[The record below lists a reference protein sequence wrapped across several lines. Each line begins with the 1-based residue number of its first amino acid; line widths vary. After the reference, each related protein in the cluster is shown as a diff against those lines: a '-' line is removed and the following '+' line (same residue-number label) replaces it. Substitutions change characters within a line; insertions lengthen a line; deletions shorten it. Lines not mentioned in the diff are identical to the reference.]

1 MVILVRTQ
9 KTRIEPGKPTAQ
21 ASGLKAIHGTFW
33 RRIYFCFVFTLQLW
47 MAEFIGDRLI
57 TWDFPSSTLAG
68 YGTVMAAFIQ
78 VYTETCE
85 QERDSV
91 LGGNQQL
98 PGNI

>member
-1 MVILVRTQ
+1 
-9 KTRIEPGKPTAQ
+9 
-21 ASGLKAIHGTFW
+21 
-33 RRIYFCFVFTLQLW
+33 

-57 TWDFPSSTLAG
+57 TWDYPSSTLAG

-98 PGNI
+98 PGNIQAHFKEEIIYVWCSKPCLKSVAKDALGPVRASTTDIL